1 MKMDIQRPL
10 AEDAGDDAILE
21 GIVSAFSAF
30 ERERCS
36 LTPVLQ
42 FIQREH
48 AHLSEKAIQIVAQQS
63 IRTGA
68 PVVVRH
74 VSDPARLKPS
84 FRRSSL

>member
-10 AEDAGDDAILE
+10 AEDAGDDAMLE